1 MTRESLVGG
10 LDVDLAKLFIVSH
23 VDVLPAAAAA
33 AIEIEGVGPIGI
45 TMSPARG
52 KKCGRCWQY
61 REEVVEDGGLC
72 ARCDE
77 VVANLDVAE
86 APTV

>member
-1 MTRESLVGG
+1 VN
-10 LDVDLAKLFIVSH
+10 LAKVFIVSH
-23 VDVLPAAAAA
+23 VDFVPTPAPYT
-33 AIEIEGVGPIGI
+33 IEIEGLGAIGI

-61 REEVVEDGGLC
+61 REEVAEDGGLC

-77 VVANLDVAE
+77 VVVNLVVPE
-86 APTV
+86 QPTV